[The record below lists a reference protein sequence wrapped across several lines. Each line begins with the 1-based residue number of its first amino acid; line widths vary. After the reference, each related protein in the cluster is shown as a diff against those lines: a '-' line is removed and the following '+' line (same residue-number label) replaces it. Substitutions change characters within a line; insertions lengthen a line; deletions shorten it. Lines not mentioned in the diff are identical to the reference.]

1 MALGYIG
8 FFVPGMPSTI
18 FFILA
23 LGAFRRSSPRFENW
37 LLDRPIIGPVL
48 RDWDETRAI
57 RPRVKKMIVAV
68 VWLSIALSA
77 GIIQMRATD
86 HMRANVVC
94 GLLVAVAIGVTAY
107 IWTRPDRDDSF

>member
-1 MALGYIG
+1 
-8 FFVPGMPSTI
+8 
-18 FFILA
+18 
-23 LGAFRRSSPRFENW
+23 
-37 LLDRPIIGPVL
+37 
-48 RDWDETRAI
+48 
-57 RPRVKKMIVAV
+57 MIVV
-68 VWLSIALSA
+68 VLWLSIALSA